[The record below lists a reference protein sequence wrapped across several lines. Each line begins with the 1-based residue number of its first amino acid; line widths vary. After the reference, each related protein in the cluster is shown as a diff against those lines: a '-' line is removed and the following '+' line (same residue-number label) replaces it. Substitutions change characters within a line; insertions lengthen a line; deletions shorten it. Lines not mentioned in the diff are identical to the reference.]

1 MRSRLLDLIWNGI
14 MPKKICCFIWLALMN
29 KLLTWDNL
37 QKRGWTKPSI
47 CFLYY
52 ANDENIQHL
61 FFHYQI
67 WKKVLHILC
76 DQHHITPL
84 VQSDN
89 LWDFLDSWTD
99 RFSEHTVGC
108 YLPFFIMWIIWKAR
122 NICIFEGK
130 KVSILS
136 IIQ

>member
-1 MRSRLLDLIWNGI
+1 MDRAEYWLL
-14 MPKKICCFIWLALMN
+14 C
-29 KLLTWDNL
+29 
-37 QKRGWTKPSI
+37 
-47 CFLYY
+47 YV
-52 ANDENIQHL
+52 NDENIQHL
-61 FFHYQI
+61 FFHFQI
-67 WKKVLHILC
+67 WKNVLHLLC
-76 DQHHITPL
+76 DQHHITPF

-99 RFSEHTVGC
+99 IFSEHTIGC

-122 NICIFEGK
+122 NLCIFEGK